1 MSTQSIA
8 VSRAI
13 ALLNAA
19 QAQYKI
25 ITEDGAEYGGLTVV
39 VPKAKKRIHTRPRG
53 ELRDYYLPYLINM
66 QAGQTVSVPAGPY
79 ELEDLRGP
87 ITSYCSTHWGNGSYI
102 TSINR
107 KENAV
112 ELLRVE

>member
-39 VPKAKKRIHTRPRG
+39 IPKEKKRIHTRPRG
-53 ELRDYYLPYLINM
+53 ELRDYYLPHIQNM
-66 QAGQTVSVPAGPY
+66 KSGDLVKVPAGPY

-87 ITSYCSTHWGNGSYI
+87 ITSYCSQHWGNGSYV
-102 TSINR
+102 TSLNR
-107 KENAV
+107 AENAV
-112 ELLRVE
+112 EVLRVE